1 MTLQE
6 NLRFT
11 FVSDAYP
18 EETFIVVRFKGM
30 EGLSRPYQFD
40 VTLASQES
48 GIDFR
53 SILQNPAKFT
63 ILRHGLDNRPVFGI
77 VSQFEQLEEI
87 DGYCVY
93 RALLTPKLWRTN
105 LYHENQLFLDKSV
118 REIIQEILQQAR
130 LTTQDYEFRV
140 TGSYQPWEYICQYR
154 ETDFNFISRW
164 MEREGIYY
172 FFEQSDEAEKL
183 IITDTSTAHQN
194 MLAEHQLNYS
204 PSSALVPMD
213 EEVVTSLVLRQ
224 KVLPHRV
231 ILKDYNYRRPSLEI
245 RGEAQV
251 DPDASGDVYIYGE
264 HFKTPEEGNHLASIR
279 AQELICLEKVYHGE
293 STAANCCPGFFF
305 ELDGHYRSS
314 NNQRYL
320 ITEVEHEGYQT
331 LAILSGHG
339 EELSEEE
346 QRINYRNRFVAIPA
360 DIQFRPERITQK
372 PRFHSITN
380 ARIDASGD
388 GQYAEI
394 DDQGRY
400 KVILPFDQSG
410 NDSGKASRWI
420 RMAQPYSGA
429 GYGMHF
435 PLHKGT
441 EVLLTFIDGDPDRPI
456 ISGSVP
462 NPETASPV
470 NSQNQTQCMIKTGG
484 GNQIYTEDKAGA
496 QLMKLH
502 SPTDNTF
509 VRIGATQHGVPAGIA
524 ISTDANENTKI
535 GQKRTLEVTGDQK
548 YDFKSNVERKILGNK
563 KSQTIGDT
571 NNESIG
577 ATNTTRVGQEE
588 RTNISGLKLT
598 TVGKSEQTKVAGEN
612 ALYVGSL
619 DITGIAGNTSV
630 WVGTKSQITIAL
642 ASEIYVGGK
651 SEVFVGAKSSVSL
664 AGANEIFIGIK
675 MDIKVGGFLELVLAV
690 KMAINASASIELNA
704 GPRVTNLPSGEIKN
718 ETFKLDTAGVKQSI
732 STLWNII

>member
-6 NLRFT
+6 DLRFT
-11 FVSDAYP
+11 FVSDAFP

-30 EGLSRPYQFD
+30 ESLSGPYHFD
-40 VTLASQES
+40 ITLASQES

-53 SILQNPAKFT
+53 SILQHPARFT
-63 ILRHGLDNRPVFGI
+63 MLRQGLDNRPVFGI
-77 VSQFEQLEEI
+77 VSQFEQFEEI
-87 DGYCVY
+87 EGYCIY
-93 RALLTPKLWRTN
+93 RAVLTPKLWRTN
-105 LYHENQLFLDKSV
+105 LYHENQLFLNKSV
-118 REIIQEILQQAR
+118 RDIIEEILQQAR
-130 LTTQDYEFRV
+130 LTSHDYEFRL

-172 FFEQSDEAEKL
+172 FFEQSDDVEKL
-183 IITDTSTAHQN
+183 IITDTSTAHQDI
-194 MLAEHQLNYS
+194 LSEHQLSYS
-204 PSSALVPMD
+204 PASGLVPMD

-224 KVLPHRV
+224 KMLPHRV
-231 ILKDYNYRRPSLEI
+231 VLKDYNYRRPSLEI

-251 DPDASGDVYIYGE
+251 DPEGSGDVYIYGE
-264 HFKTPEEGNHLASIR
+264 HFKTPEEGDNLAGIR
-279 AQELICLEKVYHGE
+279 AQELICREKVYHGE

-305 ELDGHYRSS
+305 DLEGHYRSD

-320 ITEVEHEGYQT
+320 ITEVVHEGHQT
-331 LAILSGHG
+331 LPMLSGHG
-339 EELSEEE
+339 GELFREE
-346 QRINYRNRFVAIPA
+346 QRINYTNRFTAIPA
-360 DIQFRPERITQK
+360 DIQFRPERTSRK
-372 PRFHSITN
+372 PRFYSTMN

-400 KVILPFDQSG
+400 KVVLPFDQSG

-441 EVLLTFIDGDPDRPI
+441 EVLLSFIDGDPDRPI

-462 NPETASPV
+462 NPETESPV

-484 GNQIYTEDKAGA
+484 GNQIHTEDKTGA

-509 VRIGATQHGVPAGIA
+509 VRIGAPQNGVPSGIA
-524 ISTDANENTKI
+524 ISTNANENTKI

-577 ATNTTRVGQEE
+577 ATTITRVGQEE

-598 TVGKSEQTKVAGEN
+598 AVGKSEQTKVAGET

-664 AGANEIFIGIK
+664 AAANEIFIGIK
-675 MDIKVGGFLELVLAV
+675 TDIKIGGLFELVVAAKLAITVAASLELA
-690 KMAINASASIELNA
+690 A
-704 GPRVTNLPSGEIKN
+704 GPKLVNTPTGIENQGIKLTQSAIKN
-718 ETFKLDTAGVKQSI
+718 SMAGL
-732 STLWNII
+732 TNFL